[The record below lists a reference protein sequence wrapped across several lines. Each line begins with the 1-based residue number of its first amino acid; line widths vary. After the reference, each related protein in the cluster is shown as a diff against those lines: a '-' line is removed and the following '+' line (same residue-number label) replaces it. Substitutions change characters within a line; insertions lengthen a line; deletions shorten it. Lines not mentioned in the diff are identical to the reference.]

1 MAMPMF
7 YHVDGKTCNTI
18 NSFPCYLQIGYYKR
32 GADALHQTTCARLL
46 LAEGKTVREEL
57 GR

>member
-18 NSFPCYLQIGYYKR
+18 NYFPCYLQIGYYKSYPLKKNL
-32 GADALHQTTCARLL
+32 ALEIKRN
-46 LAEGKTVREEL
+46 
-57 GR
+57 